1 MEKEAAGISNLEKQR
16 RVGANSEAKDRA
28 STIGKVENEE
38 NPGTAAILK
47 WKTIMERLERR
58 DEPSSIIRK
67 SAIND
72 H

>member
-1 MEKEAAGISNLEKQR
+1 MEKRGSWTFNLEKQR
-16 RVGANSEAKDRA
+16 RVLANPEVKDRA

-38 NPGTAAILK
+38 NPGTAAILE

-67 SAIND
+67 SAMND